1 MTVLHGFLIGNKLC
15 PKSQIVERLLATK
28 KNAVVSSTDLQKRVI
43 VTRQELKHIL
53 ASQKWPDLIQ
63 IVDYRAVIRCQI
75 DRPIQFARI
84 ENFLVPS
91 LPIQL

>member
-75 DRPIQFARI
+75 DKPI
-84 ENFLVPS
+84 
-91 LPIQL
+91 